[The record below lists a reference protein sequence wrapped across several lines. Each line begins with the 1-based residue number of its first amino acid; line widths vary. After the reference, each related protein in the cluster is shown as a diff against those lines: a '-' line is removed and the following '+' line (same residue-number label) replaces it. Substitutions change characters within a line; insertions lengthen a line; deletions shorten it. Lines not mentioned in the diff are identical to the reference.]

1 MQYYHMR
8 FQRLTQNSTVVCQ
21 SSSRGVYLE
30 TITSTFHPLLRFTM
44 FPSFLASVIFGDKSA
59 EARSGKEPIT
69 TKTTERGSVNESGM
83 DSYAFSGMQGWR
95 LTMEDAHMVCTSI
108 PVEGQKPLPK
118 GHAIFGVMDGHVTR
132 RRLHQRFCLGPL
144 HSNILPNLEFAKVCC
159 VESGRTTRCARS

>member
-1 MQYYHMR
+1 
-8 FQRLTQNSTVVCQ
+8 
-21 SSSRGVYLE
+21 LE

-59 EARSGKEPIT
+59 EARSGKEPII

-118 GHAIFGVMDGHVTR
+118 GHAIFGVMDGHGGDFTSGFASDHFIR
-132 RRLHQRFCLGPL
+132 IFSQTLSLQKYAALSPGEQRDVPGVEVLRPSRTPGSL
-144 HSNILPNLEFAKVCC
+144 LPF
-159 VESGRTTRCARS
+159 GY